1 MQAQQNVVFYHETQ
15 PLFLFWSDD
24 IVPEIPLSGN
34 LLRILLS
41 YRDSSIFKLIFAAN
55 A

>member
-15 PLFLFWSDD
+15 PLFLFWSDF